1 MALLTTQQKE
11 SWQLALINLFLMS
24 LCTLLC
30 QVLAAFSESRGWV
43 VILDNPEGIGFPGNW
58 IANFLTVIVFPALW
72 VGPFL
77 WWISYLG
84 AVLESSRNIAL
95 LYGIIAVN
103 GGLVYLLTSKQRES
117 ATLRSYVYVTLW
129 PMFLGFML
137 GSFMAVIPDMALSK
151 AWAAYHC
158 CY

>member
-1 MALLTTQQKE
+1 MAPLTTQQKE

-24 LCTLLC
+24 LSTLLC
-30 QVLAAFSESRGWV
+30 QVLAAFSESRRWV
-43 VILDNPEGIGFPGNW
+43 SLGDPKRGGFTGNG
-58 IANFLTVIVFPALW
+58 IANFLTVIVLPALW

-84 AVLESSRNIAL
+84 AVSESSRNIAL
-95 LYGIIAVN
+95 LYGLVAAN
-103 GGLVYLLTSKQRES
+103 GGLVYLLTSTQRGS